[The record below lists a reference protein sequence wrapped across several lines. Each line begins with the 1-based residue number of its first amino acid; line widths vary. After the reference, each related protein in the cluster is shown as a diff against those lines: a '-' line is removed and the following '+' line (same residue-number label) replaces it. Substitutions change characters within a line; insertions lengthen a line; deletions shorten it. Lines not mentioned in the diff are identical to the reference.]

1 VADDEHEGQGGA
13 FAFGPF
19 VFGVPSEEMRRQ
31 MEEAH
36 ETQHLQV
43 LDFQHTLEEA
53 WQALNYEQLYAVA
66 RWMAL
71 TADSGNAS
79 RNLAYHA
86 GSLFRLAADKSNKCM
101 VCDKDH
107 DKEVESLLNTQG
119 DGATSEVDSEPQ
131 PPTDEPAEPNL
142 SYEETQR
149 MIAEHEANVTL
160 YRLTQNF
167 DKGGFNCT
175 GCNMHYASLEDRM
188 LKAPGIEGCSGCQWK
203 SGHG

>member
-1 VADDEHEGQGGA
+1 MTDDEQYEGQGG
-13 FAFGPF
+13 FGPF

-36 ETQHLQV
+36 ETQHLHV
-43 LDFQHTLEEA
+43 LNFQHMLEEA

-66 RWMAL
+66 KWMAL

-86 GSLFRLAADKSNKCM
+86 GSLFRLAADKSTKCM
-101 VCDKDH
+101 VCDKNH
-107 DKEVESLLNTQG
+107 DEEVKSLLNTPG
-119 DGATSEVDSEPQ
+119 DGSTLVADGETEPH
-131 PPTDEPAEPNL
+131 PPTDEPVGSDL
-142 SYEETQR
+142 SYEDTQR

-167 DKGGFNCT
+167 DRGGFNCT
-175 GCNMHYASLEDRM
+175 GCGMYYLSLEDRM
-188 LKAPGIEGCSGCQWK
+188 LKPPGIEGCSGCQWK